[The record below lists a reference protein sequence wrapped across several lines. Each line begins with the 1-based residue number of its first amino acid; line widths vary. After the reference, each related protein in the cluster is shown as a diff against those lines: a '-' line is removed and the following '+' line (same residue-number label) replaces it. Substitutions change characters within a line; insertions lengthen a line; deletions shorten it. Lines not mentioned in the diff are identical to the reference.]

1 MTNEELVAQIKS
13 HIDEAGNMLLL
24 WQQNAGLIGMIAKRF
39 SAYEEIEDLK
49 QEGYIGLCNAVAAY
63 NPEEGAKFS
72 TYAVFWIRQQMQRY
86 IENCGSCVRI
96 PAHMHDKCRKL
107 KKFEREFNKYY
118 GRKPTEREI
127 GLNLGVSIEQ
137 VEEIRN
143 GLKWGNMASTDAF
156 LKEGEDA
163 TLGDMIPA
171 DVDVENEVLD
181 RIEQEE
187 RREALW
193 SLVEEL
199 PRQQYEVIRMQY
211 QDNMN
216 LREISERTWLDYN
229 AVRII
234 KDKGIRTLRRSPKV
248 GYLMPESIQA
258 AAFRSVGNESF
269 QRTWTSSTERAALQN
284 MLFDCEDMSKLP
296 TDLME
301 LRAILRPAKCCGV

>member
-1 MTNEELVAQIKS
+1 MTNEELIVKIKNQV
-13 HIDEAGNMLLL
+13 DEADNMLLL

-107 KKFEREFNKYY
+107 KKFEREFSKYY

-127 GLNLGVSIEQ
+127 SLNLGVSIEQ

-143 GLKWGNMASTDAF
+143 SLKWVNMASTDAF
-156 LKEGEDA
+156 LKEGEDE

-187 RREALW
+187 RRDALW
-193 SLVEEL
+193 SLVDEL
-199 PRQQYEVIRMQY
+199 PEDQSVVIRMQF
-211 QDNMN
+211 QDNMTMK
-216 LREISERTWLDYN
+216 EIGEKAGRDYS
-229 AVRII
+229 AVRTM
-234 KDKGIRTLRRSPKV
+234 KDKAMRSLRRSRKMDRF
-248 GYLMPESIQA
+248 MPESVRA
-258 AAFRSVGNESF
+258 AAYRPVGAAAF

-284 MLFDCEDMSKLP
+284 MILECEDMSKLP
-296 TDLME
+296 TDVGE
-301 LRAILRPAKCCGV
+301 LRRLSMIGW